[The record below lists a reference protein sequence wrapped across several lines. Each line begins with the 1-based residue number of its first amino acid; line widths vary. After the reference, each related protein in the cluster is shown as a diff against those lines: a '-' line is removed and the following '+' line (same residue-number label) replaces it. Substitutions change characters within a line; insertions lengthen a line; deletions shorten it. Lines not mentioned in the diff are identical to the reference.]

1 MIDRIW
7 PLLGGEL
14 RRGGH
19 SGLVM
24 AKVDKS
30 DPFPSLDRPRLFRD
44 GAQSEQSR
52 VMGEFAPIEPESEV
66 MPPEPVHGD
75 ALHQS
80 VETGAADQCD
90 DGGPV
95 AQPSEP
101 EPAPKIER
109 AQAALDEATKKIGR
123 PKRADKPWEAEGISR
138 SLFYRREKAKREA
151 GE

>member
-1 MIDRIW
+1 
-7 PLLGGEL
+7 L
-14 RRGGH
+14 
-19 SGLVM
+19 GLVM

-30 DPFPSLDRPRLFRD
+30 DPFPSLDRRRLFRD

-80 VETGAADQCD
+80 VETGAADQCEV
-90 DGGPV
+90 GGPD
-95 AQPSEP
+95 ARADERAP
-101 EPAPKIER
+101 ERADPAPKIER